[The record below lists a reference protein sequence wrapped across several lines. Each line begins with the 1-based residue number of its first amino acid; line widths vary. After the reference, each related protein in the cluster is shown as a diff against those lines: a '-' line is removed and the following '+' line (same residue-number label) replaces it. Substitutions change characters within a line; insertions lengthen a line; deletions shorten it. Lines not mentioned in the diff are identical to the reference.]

1 MNEKTRL
8 SYFLIL
14 LILLLA
20 LAAVACGS
28 SGLLTAGQSTTS
40 EVVNDP
46 ALTAETAQLPT
57 TTSIL
62 YAEATEDLQTTL
74 IGLYQAANPAVVY
87 IIVPQVGSG
96 SGFLYSE
103 AGYIVTNNH
112 VVSGGNSYEVVFAS
126 GERQAA
132 ELVGADLDSDLAVLK
147 VDEVPAGIT
156 PLPLADSDSLQVGQF
171 VVAIGNPF
179 GEQGS
184 MSMGIISGL
193 GRSLESQRQLTS
205 GSYSLPNVI
214 QTDAPINPGNS
225 GGPLLNLA
233 GEVVGLNSAIASTTG
248 SNSGVGFAIPA
259 NAIRQIVPELIASG
273 RYTYPYMGASFDAEV
288 SLDEQTL
295 YGLSQT
301 QGAYVISVTPGG
313 PADTAGLVG
322 ANPNTGNGGDLV
334 VAIDGRPVKNFA
346 EMNSYLI
353 FNTKADQTI
362 QLTIL
367 RDNEELTLS
376 LTLGRRP

>member
-1 MNEKTRL
+1 MNQKTRL

-14 LILLLA
+14 LIFLLA
-20 LAAVACGS
+20 LAAIACSS
-28 SGLLTAGQSTTS
+28 SGLLTAGRPTTTAIVNEEATTS
-40 EVVNDP
+40 E
-46 ALTAETAQLPT
+46 TSQLPT
-57 TTSIL
+57 TTPIL
-62 YAEATEDLQTTL
+62 YTDVSQDLQTTL
-74 IGLYQAANPAVVY
+74 ISLYQAANPAVVY
-87 IIVPQVGSG
+87 IIVPEIGSG

-132 ELVGADLDSDLAVLK
+132 ELVGSDLDSDLAVLK
-147 VDEVPAGIT
+147 VAEAPAGIT
-156 PLPLADSDSLQVGQF
+156 PLALADSDSLQVGQF

-288 SLDEQTL
+288 SLNEQTI

-301 QGAYVISVTPGG
+301 QGAYVISVTPDG

-322 ANPNTGNGGDLV
+322 ANPNSGNGGDLI

-346 EMNSYLI
+346 EMNSYLV
-353 FNTKADQTI
+353 FNTKAGQTI